1 MRRNAFDGTYREQS
15 GVVQMSYRT
24 DRVDAGSAGFIWRL
38 FCPVTALVEA
48 WQSLGAEQ
56 HYRG

>member
-1 MRRNAFDGTYREQS
+1 MFSMAHIEGKVES
-15 GVVQMSYRT
+15 VQMSY
-24 DRVDAGSAGFIWRL
+24 RVDAGSAGFIRRL
-38 FCPVTALVEA
+38 FCPVMALVEA